1 MLRDMSEPIDPI
13 GSPAAPAGEPRVDGI
28 AIVYRLYDVG
38 YEIHLD
44 QVAELLAGSVPERP
58 RLVRG
63 GPQAIH
69 IPNPPVSA
77 SLGSETVMVAG
88 APREVEFGARVFDF
102 GVVSL
107 RGRLVAPPDLPWGE
121 FATLGTAVAAAP
133 GWAEAFARM
142 RARLLE
148 RIAPAIERRGDA
160 PVTEDYVVFRVNRL
174 ADAAGARLP
183 ADALRDEDVARL
195 LIGEPRP
202 LTAATR
208 RDLLSPRFSYFEDD
222 LAVITWSAALVVEPN
237 AADTDVQYVLEF
249 ANAQLLELRFD
260 DAMLDAEIPE
270 IYTRVAE
277 ARRGAHVPWRGF
289 SRVLAELQTRVA
301 DVTELVERAENS
313 LKVTDDVFLARIY
326 AAALEVFRGAIW
338 RRGIDRKLAILRD
351 SYQML
356 DAESR
361 AHRAEMLEVVIILLI
376 AFEIVLSLI
385 RY

>member
-1 MLRDMSEPIDPI
+1 MLGRMDEPIEPI
-13 GSPAAPAGEPRVDGI
+13 GNPAAPAGEPRVDGL

-44 QVAELLAGSVPERP
+44 RVAALLAGSVPERP

-63 GPQAIH
+63 GAQAIH

-77 SLGSETVMVAG
+77 SLGCETVTIAG
-88 APREVEFGARVFDF
+88 IAREVEFAARVFDF

-107 RGRLVAPPDLPWGE
+107 RGRLRAPADLPWSG
-121 FATLGTAVAAAP
+121 FVALGTAVAAAP
-133 GWAEAFARM
+133 EWTEVFARV
-142 RARLLE
+142 RERLLE

-174 ADAAGARLP
+174 ASAAGARLP
-183 ADALRDEDVARL
+183 AEALRDEDIARL
-195 LIGEPRP
+195 LVGEPRP
-202 LTAATR
+202 LSAATR

-222 LAVITWSAALVVEPN
+222 LAVLTWNAALVVEPV
-237 AADTDVQYVLEF
+237 AEDADVQYVLEF

-260 DAMLDAEIPE
+260 DAMLDAEIPK
-270 IYTRVAE
+270 IYTRIAE
-277 ARRGAHVPWRGF
+277 ARRGFHGLWRGF
-289 SRVLAELQTRVA
+289 SRVLAQLQTRVA

-326 AAALEVFRGAIW
+326 AAALEVFRAATW
-338 RRGIDRKLAILRD
+338 RRGIDRKLGILRD

-356 DAESR
+356 DAESQAR
-361 AHRAEMLEVVIILLI
+361 RAEMLEVIIILLI